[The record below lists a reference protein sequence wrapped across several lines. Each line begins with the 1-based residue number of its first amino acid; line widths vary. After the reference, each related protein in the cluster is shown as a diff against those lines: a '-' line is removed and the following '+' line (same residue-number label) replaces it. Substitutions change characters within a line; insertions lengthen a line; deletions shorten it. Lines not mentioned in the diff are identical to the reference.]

1 MFMSTNIINS
11 FMTIT
16 LIGRDFDLKE
26 KRKHY
31 SVYRIEYFKAHL
43 NVNGLAHGVPLCND
57 SIPIFA
63 SGLVNSWLGLAEKDH
78 DNDATM
84 KR

>member
-1 MFMSTNIINS
+1 
-11 FMTIT
+11 MTIT

-57 SIPIFA
+57 FNLFA
-63 SGLVNSWLGLAEKDH
+63 EICKQLMFHKV
-78 DNDATM
+78 
-84 KR
+84 